1 MPQRWTDQYMS
12 TWGSVPPSC
21 RDVYFNYLF
30 VARWRQSSPRL
41 GPNIH
46 PHGILEGLGNLPRRD
61 IYTFVCS
68 TDASYHIVSSTVK
81 KTLSRQHFNIND
93 SLLRFQIR
101 VCHDRLKC
109 KQMFLEIKFLQFSPQ
124 IDWIIQLTSSPGNLT
139 FLWSSGSEPGEQPVQ
154 SNVVKFLLLWIQTW
168 MPEVVK

>member
-12 TWGSVPPSC
+12 TWDLVPPSC
-21 RDVYFNYLF
+21 RDVYFNNCLIF
-30 VARWRQSSPRL
+30 VRWL

-46 PHGILEGLGNLPRRD
+46 PHSILEGLGNLPRWV
-61 IYTFVCS
+61 IYTYVWS
-68 TDASYHIVSSTVK
+68 TDALYHSVSTTVK

-124 IDWIIQLTSSPGNLT
+124 IDWIIIQLTSSPGNLT